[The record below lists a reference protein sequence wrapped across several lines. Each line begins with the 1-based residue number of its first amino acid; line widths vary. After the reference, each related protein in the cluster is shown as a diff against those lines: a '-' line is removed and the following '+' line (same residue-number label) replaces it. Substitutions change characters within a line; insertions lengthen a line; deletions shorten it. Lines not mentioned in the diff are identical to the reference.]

1 MSDAPAVVYLE
12 ADDEVTSV
20 VRRIRTSDASRV
32 ILVAPGRSRA
42 TSSVV
47 ALRLLG
53 RAAEAAGREVIAVG
67 DALTRSL
74 AAEAGLAAFATL
86 DDARRAEDGGPGV
99 SDATIAAPVQAPIR
113 VVRGAET
120 TTVEPVVSAE
130 EATVP
135 IRVVPAAAEDDRPM
149 RPRGALAEV
158 MGIGGELLLAA
169 DAGAALLPAATVTLE
184 PATVEVGPL
193 PYVVEVANAERLSG
207 TVEADATVTAT
218 GTFDELEPATG
229 SVVLLNWTFFPV
241 DVAAGTFVAA
251 GEQAF
256 ATQADVTVPRGS
268 LTADGRIRAGSVGV
282 DVVAA
287 APGPAANVDAEA
299 IDTVVNPNVDARLR
313 GFPENPE
320 RRVTNPEPTSGG
332 IDETGTEITQADVD
346 AAVDALERTL
356 NGRMAEAVAA
366 AAGER
371 IAIQPDLGEVEVD
384 GLDDLVGT
392 RDEAEASIHGTLA
405 WEAFA
410 ADRAEVEEAARSRML
425 DDPGAAPAGHELLAD
440 SVSVNVQEANVEDGI
455 LRIDVT
461 ATARAAATVDRDEV
475 LQRIVGR
482 TEVEAQAALADLGR
496 ATVELW
502 PGWVASVPESGWRV
516 DIQVVSP

>member
-1 MSDAPAVVYLE
+1 M
-12 ADDEVTSV
+12 
-20 VRRIRTSDASRV
+20 
-32 ILVAPGRSRA
+32 
-42 TSSVV
+42 
-47 ALRLLG
+47 
-53 RAAEAAGREVIAVG
+53 
-67 DALTRSL
+67 
-74 AAEAGLAAFATL
+74 
-86 DDARRAEDGGPGV
+86 
-99 SDATIAAPVQAPIR
+99 
-113 VVRGAET
+113 
-120 TTVEPVVSAE
+120 
-130 EATVP
+130 
-135 IRVVPAAAEDDRPM
+135 
-149 RPRGALAEV
+149 
-158 MGIGGELLLAA
+158 
-169 DAGAALLPAATVTLE
+169 
-184 PATVEVGPL
+184 
-193 PYVVEVANAERLSG
+193 
-207 TVEADATVTAT
+207 
-218 GTFDELEPATG
+218 
-229 SVVLLNWTFFPV
+229 
-241 DVAAGTFVAA
+241 
-251 GEQAF
+251 
-256 ATQADVTVPRGS
+256 
-268 LTADGRIRAGSVGV
+268 
-282 DVVAA
+282 
-287 APGPAANVDAEA
+287 
-299 IDTVVNPNVDARLR
+299 NPNVDARLR

-410 ADRAEVEEAARSRML
+410 ADRAEVDEAARSRML